1 MVGSTERGRTGGRD
15 GCLPVLENMTDAVS
29 SPHEVW
35 SQLGKTNSREA
46 IIISRIDSV
55 PKKEAW
61 HLIEK
66 LPWRPT

>member
-1 MVGSTERGRTGGRD
+1 MVGSTERGRTGGHD
-15 GCLPVLENMTDAVS
+15 GCLPVLGNVTDAGS
-29 SPHEVW
+29 CSHEIW

-55 PKKEAW
+55 PKKDAW

-66 LPWRPT
+66 LP